1 MADQPPSPRF
11 SVADIAAFPGPG
23 MVVPNHFAFSH
34 DNGDVIY
41 LLASGEHAAQH
52 MYALDL
58 TTGATR
64 VVVAP
69 PAGGVQEEKLSLE
82 EELRRQRIRMLATG
96 VTSFSLAGA
105 ADRML
110 IPVNGAIYVRDG
122 LGADA
127 TLRLIVESDSQT
139 PLAMPA
145 LSPDGE
151 QIAFVRDAELYV
163 VAAAGGA
170 PQQITSGARG
180 TGKTNG
186 LAEYVAQEE
195 LHRTE
200 GFWWSADSRS
210 IAYTEVDETH
220 IPLYRIAH
228 QGGDVPGETAEEAHR
243 YPFAGQANA
252 VVRLAVI
259 SALGGAP
266 VWMDLEYDDDE
277 EIYLFEVFWRADG
290 DLGAMILN
298 RAQTWV
304 ELVRFDAQTGQ
315 RTSVLHEET
324 AYWIN
329 AAPHSH
335 AQLKDGGF
343 IWVSERSGFRQI
355 YLYGSDG
362 ALQRQLTSG
371 EWVVDAIKAV
381 DEAQRVVYFLANH
394 DDPTEMRLYAV
405 SFDGDEPRRI
415 THEAGT
421 HNVTIDSVCQR
432 FIDEHSALNT
442 PPHVSVRSLTD
453 GALLH
458 AIEGVADTR
467 IAAFALQPPEIVTL
481 RNRDGVLL
489 YSALYKPPADQFGAG
504 PYPTIVSV
512 YGGPGPQSVVNAWAR
527 TASLRIQ
534 YLRSLGYLV
543 FQLDNRGSARRG
555 VAFEGAIRRCMGT
568 VEVDDQVDGVRW
580 LVEQGLSDPQR
591 VGVMGWSYGGYMAL
605 RCLEKAPDVFAVAV
619 AGAPVTSWDG
629 YDTAYTERYMSTPNA
644 NPAGYAE
651 GSVLKHV
658 DTISGKLLI
667 VHGMLDENVHFRH
680 TARLLN
686 ALIHA
691 GKPFDLLPF
700 PDERH
705 MPRHPADR
713 VYLEQR
719 VISYFQQHL

>member
-1 MADQPPSPRF
+1 MADQSQRRPRF
-11 SVADIAAFPGPG
+11 SIDDIATFPAPG
-23 MVVPNHFAFSH
+23 MVIPNHFAFSH
-34 DNGDVIY
+34 DNSEVIY
-41 LLASGEHAAQH
+41 LLASGEQSAQQ

-58 TTGATR
+58 ATGATR

-69 PAGGVQEEKLSLE
+69 PAGGVQEQHLSLE

-96 VTSFSLAGA
+96 VTSFSLAGPD
-105 ADRML
+105 DRML

-127 TLRLIVESDSQT
+127 PLRLIVASDSQAPVVT
-139 PLAMPA
+139 PA
-145 LSPDGE
+145 LSPDGKRV
-151 QIAFVRDAELYV
+151 AFVRDAELYV
-163 VAAAGGA
+163 VAASGGT
-170 PQQITSGARG
+170 PRKITSGARG
-180 TGKTNG
+180 IGKTHG

-195 LHRTE
+195 LDRRE

-228 QGGDVPGETAEEAHR
+228 QGSEMLGEAAEETHR

-252 VVRLAVI
+252 IVRLAVI
-259 SALGGAP
+259 AATGGKP
-266 VWMDLEYDDDE
+266 VWMDLDYTE
-277 EIYLFEVFWRADG
+277 EVYLYEVFWRPDG
-290 DLGAMILN
+290 DLGAVILN

-304 ELVRFDAQTGQ
+304 ELARFDRQTGQ
-315 RTSVLHEET
+315 RASVLREET

-329 AAPHSH
+329 AAPHSQ

-343 IWVSERSGFRQI
+343 IWASERSGFRHL

-362 ALQRQLTSG
+362 ELRRPLTSG

-381 DEAQRVVYFLANH
+381 DETQGVVYFLANR
-394 DDPTEMRLYAV
+394 DEPTETQLYAV
-405 SFDGDEPRRI
+405 SFEGNEQRRI
-415 THEAGT
+415 TQEAGT
-421 HNVTIDSVCQR
+421 HMVTVDSACQR
-432 FIDEHSALNT
+432 FIDEHSALDT
-442 PPHVSVRSLTD
+442 PPQVSVRSLAD
-453 GALLH
+453 GAVLH
-458 AIEGVADTR
+458 VIEGVADPR
-467 IAAFALQPPEIVTL
+467 IAAFAMQPPEIVTL
-481 RNRDGVLL
+481 RNRDGALL
-489 YSALYKPPADQFGAG
+489 YGALYQPSVDQFGAG
-504 PYPTIVSV
+504 PYPAIISV
-512 YGGPGPQSVVNAWAR
+512 YGGPGPQLVVNAWAK

-555 VAFEGAIRRCMGT
+555 LAFEGAIRRHMGT

-580 LVEQGLSDPQR
+580 LVEQGLADPQR
-591 VGVMGWSYGGYMAL
+591 VGVMGWSYGGYMTL
-605 RCLEKAPDVFAVAV
+605 RCLEKAADVFAVGV

-629 YDTAYTERYMSTPNA
+629 YDTAYTERYMSTPDA
-644 NPAGYAE
+644 NPDGYAG
-651 GSVLKHV
+651 GSALAAVE
-658 DTISGKLLI
+658 TISGKLLI

-680 TARLLN
+680 TARLVN
-686 ALIHA
+686 ALIRA
-691 GKPFDLLPF
+691 GKAFELLPF

-705 MPRHPADR
+705 MPRHQADR